1 MTGPSTST
9 KKCGRELAVFSSST
23 VATKG
28 IELSPPS
35 RYSCGKFHPEKCSI
49 SRMANYNDACRG
61 IHSTHPCRRRLQY
74 GSEQK
79 SLGCK
84 HCKNLWILQGR
95 INGKTEP
102 ILECCPPRD
111 TDGRNRAQKSER
123 PLRSSFR
130 RAGISSRCLRLPRE
144 QKKNAVTI
152 CKSFLPALSSI
163 NSNATIEKP

>member
-35 RYSCGKFHPEKCSI
+35 RYEFLEWPIAMMHAEGFTLGTPVDEDCNTDENKNHRAASI
-49 SRMANYNDACRG
+49 AKTSGFLRVVWRAASMV
-61 IHSTHPCRRRLQY
+61 
-74 GSEQK
+74 K
-79 SLGCK
+79 
-84 HCKNLWILQGR
+84 QG
-95 INGKTEP
+95 P

-123 PLRSSFR
+123 PLRSSFC
-130 RAGISSRCLRLPRE
+130 RAGISSRCLCTTPE
-144 QKKNAVTI
+144 GAKKE
-152 CKSFLPALSSI
+152 CRHHL
-163 NSNATIEKP
+163 